1 MTMKTFR
8 LWLAALIL
16 PKGYQVRRKY
26 DRREKKKPATVT
38 E

>member
-26 DRREKKKPATVT
+26 EWREKKVPVT
-38 E
+38 I